1 MKERCTYNQVS
12 LGKKKHHIR
21 TYSPGRG
28 LKGKRRSEAPILT
41 LTSEQVEPKSGWP
54 NPGVI
59 CIADKPLAAERMT
72 RKDRKAGKAQIP
84 LKRNAWCWLTP
95 KSGWESSAL
104 LVVTS
109 LYSPVWAKKTP
120 CLQSLKTTG
129 YRVARIYGKTLLRT
143 QRWPRGPGCS
153 QSVVVAAIYGTYVS
167 FTPKTAQTWWKLGIW
182 IPTTISLFAP
192 SQAEQMIYICCSKP

>member
-1 MKERCTYNQVS
+1 MHIQSSIT
-12 LGKKKHHIR
+12 GKKKASHQNLQPWEGSKRKKEIR
-21 TYSPGRG
+21 GANTYPD
-28 LKGKRRSEAPILT
+28 EWA
-41 LTSEQVEPKSGWP
+41 GWAKIWVTQSWG
-54 NPGVI
+54 NMHSRQT
-59 CIADKPLAAERMT
+59 PLAAERMT

-153 QSVVVAAIYGTYVS
+153 QSVVVAAIYGTYIS
-167 FTPKTAQTWWKLGIW
+167 FTPKTAQTWWKVGIW

-192 SQAEQMIYICCSKP
+192 SQAEQMIYICCSMP